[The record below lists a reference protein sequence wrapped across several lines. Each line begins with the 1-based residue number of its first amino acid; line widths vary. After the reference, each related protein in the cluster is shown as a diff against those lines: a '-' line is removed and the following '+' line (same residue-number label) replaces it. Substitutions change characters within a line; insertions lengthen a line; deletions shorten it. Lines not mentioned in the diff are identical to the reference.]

1 MDSKNVFLK
10 YGLIL
15 SGATIAYSLIIN
27 ATSYNLENWA
37 SMLSFI
43 FVPIFLFIAIK
54 KGQIAK
60 NNFSFGSSFG
70 TGFKTTLVA
79 AILIP
84 IFTFVYISYINPDF
98 IQLVLEKIENDLYA
112 RNFSEEQI
120 EAAIDMQKMFMT
132 PGIMTFFN
140 FISYIFV
147 GSIVSLIIAAIVKK
161 SEEKVEY

>member
-15 SGATIAYSLIIN
+15 SGVTIAYSLFIN

-37 SMLSFI
+37 SMLSFV
-43 FVPIFLFIAIK
+43 FVPIILFMAIK

-60 NNFSFGSSFG
+60 DNYSFGSSFG
-70 TGFKTTLVA
+70 TGFKTTLIA
-79 AILIP
+79 SILIP
-84 IFTFVYISYINPDF
+84 LFTFVYISYINPDI
-98 IQLVLEKIENDLYA
+98 IQLILEKTENDLYA
-112 RNFSEEQI
+112 KNFTEEQI
-120 EAAIDMQKMFMT
+120 EAAIDMQKLFMT
-132 PGIMTFFN
+132 PGLMTFFN
-140 FISYIFV
+140 FLSYIFM